1 MELYDLLM
9 ISVVVLMTLY
19 GSWKGMAWQVAS
31 LSAVFVSYVVAYRFR
46 VPVSEMISTGYP
58 WNIFLAMLILYIG
71 CSLAIWLL
79 FRLVSHMI
87 DRVKLTEFDSQIGA
101 LFGCFN
107 GVLVCV
113 IATLFSITLLGDHTR
128 EAIVGSR
135 SGYYI
140 AVLLDRSHTLMPE
153 EIHQVLHPFIDQLDG
168 DVRQEPGLV
177 PDLNTSAGGSKEST
191 PGDEVRTA
199 DGSEADAATR

>member
-31 LSAVFVSYVVAYRFR
+31 LSAVFVSYMVAYRFR

-79 FRLVSHMI
+79 FRLVSHLI

-113 IATLFSITLLGDHTR
+113 IATLFSITLLGDQTR
-128 EAIVGSR
+128 ESIVGSR

-140 AVLLDRSHTLMPE
+140 AILLDRSHALMPE

-168 DVRQEPGLV
+168 DVHQEPRFV
-177 PDLNTSAGGSKEST
+177 PDLNTSAGGTDESPP
-191 PGDEVRTA
+191 PGDVRTA
-199 DGSEADAATR
+199 DGSEADEATR

>member
-58 WNIFLAMLILYIG
+58 WNIFLAMLILYIS

-113 IATLFSITLLGDHTR
+113 IATLFSITLLGDQTR
-128 EAIVGSR
+128 ESIVGSR

-140 AVLLDRSHTLMPE
+140 AILLDRSHTLMPE

-168 DVRQEPGLV
+168 DVHQEPGLV
-177 PDLNTSAGGSKEST
+177 PDLNTSAGGSDESSA
-191 PGDEVRTA
+191 GDEVRTA
-199 DGSEADAATR
+199 GGSEADAATR